1 MWEWRGV
8 AGNEQQGSSPA
19 STGVL
24 VDPDPQDLDL
34 VGAVGPDHIDPATQQ
49 DPSAPAAGRWRLSN
63 WRLRSKL
70 FVVLLVPLATAAVLG
85 SLQVVSQVDIAR
97 VYDHLQND
105 SRIAASLSSVVDNLQ
120 REREQIA
127 LYAASGKKAGAGLG
141 SPQTDSTDSA
151 INSFKTLGANDG
163 SDSSETQAAVTDAN
177 IALTDL
183 NTLRS
188 VVSATSYPD
197 VFVISGYNQLIASL
211 LHDSQI
217 TETGVADRQV
227 DTLIN
232 GLSDLRQAK
241 ENFSQTVAILMVTA
255 QDGTFPG
262 LQEDALRSAQAQ
274 YLASLA
280 AFNATVTPAD
290 QAMYANTVA
299 GPDVDA
305 SSAFLTSIEN
315 RVDKGTPP
323 GATPQDIQTSGDA
336 AAKLIGTAE
345 TSVYNELSATTGDL
359 ASGAIGQA
367 FRVGLLVL
375 LGLVIA
381 FLVALFVARS
391 LVRTLQRLRSGAL
404 DVARNRLPASV
415 RRILADPDPIKASEE
430 AVEPVPVF
438 TSDEVGEV
446 ARSFDVVHGQAVRL
460 AAEQAV
466 LRDNVNAIFV
476 NLARRSQV
484 LVERQLSLIDRL
496 ERDEQDPD
504 QLANLFELD
513 HLATRMR
520 RNSESLLVLS
530 GTGLAKRMSQPV
542 PIGDLVGAAVSEVEQ
557 YARIEVG
564 HPPNAQILGRVV
576 NDLIHLIAEL
586 LDNATVF
593 SEPNTKVSVR
603 IAKTRSREVAIQ
615 ITDRGVGMS
624 ESDVGYAN
632 DRLANPP
639 EMDVGVTRRMGL
651 YVVARLA
658 KRHNIRVKLRTNEDI
673 DGGTVALVVIG
684 EDLIHQSG
692 NDPQGQQQTLDRQLA
707 PPAGRAEGGAP
718 AGAVAAAGIAG
729 AFGMAR
735 KSDAGTQ
742 MGEIDYALQDAARLD
757 QETPLDPATSFW
769 SSEFALDEL
778 DMSGSTPAPPMEPQ
792 PTNAN
797 PAPVQPGRPD
807 PREQPPTQGVAASM
821 LWEAHTAADE
831 LPAISSDSLEETAV
845 HEPIRGAQPT
855 HGQAPAEGANA
866 TEVDAPTERLPIYE
880 AVLSQWFRP
889 DEKGGESDSIST
901 GLPAPAAAAAAP
913 PAPPAPPAPVEP
925 VEPVAEPK
933 QSTNGNS
940 TVPGGLPTRV
950 PGKAGAAYGFG
961 TSPRTSGSTPVEPP
975 APAPAPSMMEPAAAP
990 SAAEIAA
997 AANAGWETPADEGW
1011 QLAEASLAPV
1021 SEKTGAG
1028 LPKRVPKAHLVPG
1041 SAAAR
1046 PNNTQQSEAP
1056 PLPPRTADAVR
1067 GRMSSFQRGV
1077 RRGRHAL
1084 IEAYSGGGS
1093 PLSDGSHDEEHE

>member
-1 MWEWRGV
+1 M
-8 AGNEQQGSSPA
+8 AGNEPEGSAP
-19 STGVL
+19 TGL
-24 VDPDPQDLDL
+24 EAVDPSPRDL
-34 VGAVGPDHIDPATQQ
+34 PDSDAAAASAQN
-49 DPSAPAAGRWRLSN
+49 APAAGRWRLSN

-70 FVVLLVPLATAAVLG
+70 FVVLLVPLAVAALLG
-85 SLQVVSQVDIAR
+85 ALQVVTQVNNAKT
-97 VYDHLQND
+97 YNQLQND
-105 SRIAASLSSVVDNLQ
+105 SRLAASLSTVVDNLQ
-120 REREQIA
+120 REREGIA
-127 LYAASGKKAGAGLG
+127 LYASSHKTAGAGPG
-141 SPQTDSTDSA
+141 SPQTDATDTA
-151 INSFKTLGANDG
+151 ITDFRQQAANDG
-163 SDSSETQAAVTDAN
+163 ADSPQIQTAVTSALNSLSDVDA
-177 IALTDL
+177 
-183 NTLRS
+183 LRS
-188 VVSATSYPD
+188 SSSSTEYPD
-197 VFVISGYNQLIASL
+197 VQIIADYSQIIGVLLQAMQVSESGIPDQTVTTLIA
-211 LHDSQI
+211 
-217 TETGVADRQV
+217 EV
-227 DTLIN
+227 N
-232 GLSDLRQAK
+232 DLRQAK
-241 ENFSQTVAILMVTA
+241 EQFSQSTAYLMITA
-255 QDGTFPG
+255 QNGTFPP
-262 LQEDALRSAQAQ
+262 LQENALLAAQAQ
-274 YLASLA
+274 YTASIS
-280 AFNATVTPAD
+280 AFDASASVGDRAMFSATVT
-290 QAMYANTVA
+290 

-305 SSAFLTSIEN
+305 AATQLLQVETRSAAGVPLD
-315 RVDKGTPP
+315 VAP
-323 GATPQDIQTSGDA
+323 GDVQHSGDA
-336 AAKLIGTAE
+336 TASLLRE
-345 TSVYNELSATTGDL
+345 AEQNLNNELTDVISAA
-359 ASGAIGQA
+359 ASNAIGQA
-367 FRVGLLVL
+367 FRVGLIVV
-375 LGLVIA
+375 LGLVVA

-438 TSDEVGEV
+438 SADEIGEV

-504 QLANLFELD
+504 QLGNLFELD

-530 GTGLAKRMSQPV
+530 GGGLGKRMSQAV

-557 YARIEVG
+557 YARVEVG

-624 ESDVGYAN
+624 EDDVREAN
-632 DRLANPP
+632 ERLANPP
-639 EMDVGVTRRMGL
+639 ELDVNVTRRMGL

-684 EDLIHQSG
+684 EDLIQQPG
-692 NDPQGQQQTLDRQLA
+692 GDPQ
-707 PPAGRAEGGAP
+707 AGSLGVGSQSMSTPERNAP

-735 KSDAGTQ
+735 KPDAAPQ
-742 MGEIDYALQDAARLD
+742 HSEFDYAVQDQARQD
-757 QETPLDPATSFW
+757 QENPLDPATSFW

-778 DMSGSTPAPPMEPQ
+778 EVSGSQPAMPVESQAQ
-792 PTNAN
+792 PTMHT
-797 PAPVQPGRPD
+797 PPVGRPD
-807 PREQPPTQGVAASM
+807 PREQPPTQGVPSSM

-831 LPAISSDSLEETAV
+831 LPALAADSASDTAI
-845 HEPIRGAQPT
+845 HERIGGAPANAGQR
-855 HGQAPAEGANA
+855 GQAPAAGATNSG
-866 TEVDAPTERLPIYE
+866 EVDAPTERLPIYE

-889 DEKGGESDSIST
+889 DEAGGESDSISA
-901 GLPAPAAAAAAP
+901 GIPA
-913 PAPPAPPAPVEP
+913 PAPPAPAAPAEP
-925 VEPVAEPK
+925 VEEPK
-933 QSTNGNS
+933 PVSNGSSANGI
-940 TVPGGLPTRV
+940 GGLPTRV
-950 PGKAGAAYGFG
+950 PGKAGAAAGFG
-961 TSPRTSGSTPVEPP
+961 TSPRGSSGTTTSTP
-975 APAPAPSMMEPAAAP
+975 APEPALLSEAAMA
-990 SAAEIAA
+990 SSTAEATA
-997 AANAGWETPADEGW
+997 TWETPADEGW
-1011 QLAEASLAPV
+1011 QLAQASLAPV

-1046 PNNTQQSEAP
+1046 PSNAQKSEAP

-1084 IEAYSGGGS
+1084 IEAYSGGAS

>member
-1 MWEWRGV
+1 M
-8 AGNEQQGSSPA
+8 
-19 STGVL
+19 L
-24 VDPDPQDLDL
+24 VDPDPQDDLDL
-34 VGAVGPDHIDPATQQ
+34 VGADGPDQIDPATPQA
-49 DPSAPAAGRWRLSN
+49 PSAPAAGRWRLSN

-85 SLQVVSQVDIAR
+85 SLQVVSQVNIAR

-151 INSFKTLGANDG
+151 INNFKTLGANDG
-163 SDSSETQAAVTDAN
+163 SDSPETQAAVTDAN

-217 TETGVADRQV
+217 TETGVADQQV

-241 ENFSQTVAILMVTA
+241 ENFAQTTAILVVTA

-274 YLASLA
+274 YLASVA

-305 SSAFLTSIEN
+305 SSAFLTSIQN
-315 RVDKGTPP
+315 RIDQGHPA
-323 GATPQDIQTSGDA
+323 GASPQDIQASGDA
-336 AAKLIGTAE
+336 TAKLIGTAE
-345 TSVYNELSATTGDL
+345 NNVYNELSGTTSDL

-375 LGLVIA
+375 LGLVVA

-438 TSDEVGEV
+438 TADEVGEV

-530 GTGLAKRMSQPV
+530 GSGLAKRMSQPV

-624 ESDVGYAN
+624 DSDVNDAN
-632 DRLANPP
+632 ERLANPP
-639 EMDVGVTRRMGL
+639 EMDVSVTRRMGL

-684 EDLIHQSG
+684 EDLIYQAG
-692 NDPQGQQQTLDRQLA
+692 DPQGQLQTMDRQL
-707 PPAGRAEGGAP
+707 PPTPGRGEGNAP
-718 AGAVAAAGIAG
+718 AGAMAAAGIAG

-735 KSDAGTQ
+735 KPDAGTQ
-742 MGEIDYALQDAARLD
+742 MGEIDYALQDAARMD
-757 QETPLDPATSFW
+757 QENPLDPATSFW

-792 PTNAN
+792 PTQAT
-797 PAPVQPGRPD
+797 PAPIPPGRPD
-807 PREQPPTQGVAASM
+807 PREQPPTQGVPSSM

-845 HEPIRGAQPT
+845 REPVRGAAT

-866 TEVDAPTERLPIYE
+866 AEVDAPTERLPIYE

-889 DEKGGESDSIST
+889 DETGGESDSIST
-901 GLPAPAAAAAAP
+901 GMPAPAAAAA
-913 PAPPAPPAPVEP
+913 
-925 VEPVAEPK
+925 
-933 QSTNGNS
+933 
-940 TVPGGLPTRV
+940 
-950 PGKAGAAYGFG
+950 
-961 TSPRTSGSTPVEPP
+961 
-975 APAPAPSMMEPAAAP
+975 PAAAP
-990 SAAEIAA
+990 
-997 AANAGWETPADEGW
+997 
-1011 QLAEASLAPV
+1011 
-1021 SEKTGAG
+1021 
-1028 LPKRVPKAHLVPG
+1028 
-1041 SAAAR
+1041 
-1046 PNNTQQSEAP
+1046 AP
-1056 PLPPRTADAVR
+1056 P
-1067 GRMSSFQRGV
+1067 
-1077 RRGRHAL
+1077 
-1084 IEAYSGGGS
+1084 
-1093 PLSDGSHDEEHE
+1093 